1 MEKKILVGVAVAV
14 LGATIVFIAILPS
27 SGILKSISNKVPL
40 PEQLKTISEE
50 IKPPEVKLSEIS
62 ILSVSEKEA
71 TLELKFEVSNPNNI
85 PLLLEVIS
93 YDIYE
98 SGSKVG
104 YGQIGERLSGELTSS
119 NYFTLLRDH
128 STTIAS
134 KAVIKNTGNT
144 PEFWDTLQ
152 KGTPKWR
159 IDGNAFYSTS
169 SAFTGQAGSTSFDF
183 TK

>member
-1 MEKKILVGVAVAV
+1 MGIAVAV
-14 LGATIVFIAILPS
+14 LGAIIVFIAILPS
-27 SGILKSISNKVPL
+27 PGILKNISNKIPL
-40 PEQLKTISEE
+40 PEQLKTISAEV
-50 IKPPEVKLSEIS
+50 KPPEIKLNDVS
-62 ILSVSEKEA
+62 ILSVSEREV
-71 TLELKFEVSNPNNI
+71 TLGLKFEVSNPNDI
-85 PLLLEVIS
+85 PLLLEMIS

-98 SGSKVG
+98 SGVKVG
-104 YGQIGERLSGELTSS
+104 YGEIGERLSGEITSS

-152 KGTPKWR
+152 KGVPKWR
-159 IDGNAFYSTS
+159 IDGKAFYSTS

>member
-1 MEKKILVGVAVAV
+1 MERKILVGIAVAI
-14 LGATIVFIAILPS
+14 LGAIVVFIAILPS
-27 SGILKSISNKVPL
+27 SGILENISNKVPF
-40 PEQLKTISEE
+40 PEQLKTISAEV
-50 IKPPEVKLSEIS
+50 KPPEIKLNDIS
-62 ILSVSEKEA
+62 ILSVSEREA
-71 TLELKFEVSNPNNI
+71 TLRLKFEVSNPNDV
-85 PLLLEVIS
+85 PLLLEMIS

-98 SGSKVG
+98 NGVKVG
-104 YGQIGERLSGELTSS
+104 YGGIGERLAGEITSS
-119 NYFTLLRDH
+119 NYFILLRDH

-159 IDGNAFYSTS
+159 IDGKAFYSTS
-169 SAFTGQAGSTSFDF
+169 SAFTGQTGSTSFDF

>member
-1 MEKKILVGVAVAV
+1 MERKILVGAAVAI
-14 LGATIVFIAILPS
+14 LGVIVVFIAILPS
-27 SGILKSISNKVPL
+27 SGIMKNISNKVPL
-40 PEQLKTISEE
+40 PEGLKNISTEL
-50 IKPPEVKLSEIS
+50 KPPKIKLNDIS
-62 ILSVSEKEA
+62 ILSVSEREA
-71 TLELKFEVSNPNNI
+71 TLGVKFEVSNPNSI
-85 PLLLEVIS
+85 PVLLEMIS

-98 SGSKVG
+98 NGIKVG
-104 YGQIGERLSGELTSS
+104 YGKIGERLSGELTAS

-134 KAVIKNTGNT
+134 KTVIKNTGNT

-159 IDGNAFYSTS
+159 IDGKAFYSTS
-169 SAFTGQAGSTSFDF
+169 SAFTGQSGSSSFDF